1 MYFASLILLP
11 SWINSIIGED
21 NNYNDNDY
29 NDDENEAEDK
39 NARMMMSRHTNA
51 RMMMIELKSKFDVV
65 V

>member
-1 MYFASLILLP
+1 MYFASLILLR

-21 NNYNDNDY
+21 NNYNDNGY

-39 NARMMMSRHTNA
+39 NARMMM
-51 RMMMIELKSKFDVV
+51 IELKSKFDVV